1 MQIEKSGC
9 PEQYVGRQPILDAG
23 GRLVAYELLF
33 RNSSQNDARITDGV
47 ISTMAVIGAS
57 LGELGL
63 GDVLNG
69 KDCFL
74 NCPDE
79 FFYSPALKLL
89 PPERF
94 VLEVMETSALGPELH
109 CVCNRLRE
117 EGFRIA
123 LDDVTAYTPDV
134 ERMLSAVDIVKV
146 DWKYTV
152 PSERAALCR
161 VFKQAG
167 VLVLAEK
174 VEDWQD
180 FHLALDAGAS
190 LFQGY
195 YFSRPEVLSSKAI
208 PPTVGAVLEI
218 MQMLLEDAPYR
229 HVAAALLR
237 IPALLAQ
244 LLRLAASGATPSRRT
259 SRFESVDDALLL
271 VGNDRLMQW
280 CALLLYLSHLPDGDD
295 PLAHMATQR
304 AIIME
309 RYIVFH
315 HPKNPRLQ
323 RRAHLAGALSLLHVA
338 YQCEAEMFWRGL
350 WLDQEI
356 RDAVLAERGPIG
368 DALMF
373 VRRCEHG
380 DLSHYASPVQ
390 AEL

>member
-1 MQIEKSGC
+1 MQIGKSGR
-9 PEQYVGRQPILDAG
+9 PEQYVGRQPILDAS

-33 RNSSQNDARITDGV
+33 RNSYENDARMKDGV
-47 ISTMAVIGAS
+47 ISTMAVIEAS
-57 LGELGL
+57 LGVLGL

-94 VLEVMETSALGPELH
+94 VLEVMETSELGPELH
-109 CVCNRLRE
+109 SVCNRLRQD
-117 EGFRIA
+117 GFRIA
-123 LDDVTAYTPDV
+123 LDDVTVYTPDV
-134 ERMLSAVDIVKV
+134 ARMLSAVDIVKV
-146 DWKYTV
+146 DWKYTI
-152 PSERAALCR
+152 PSDREALCR
-161 VFKQAG
+161 LFKQAG

-180 FHLALDAGAS
+180 FHLALNAGAS

-195 YFSRPEVLSSKAI
+195 YFSRPEVLSSRAI
-208 PPTVGAVLEI
+208 PPTVGAVLEV
-218 MQMLLEDAPYR
+218 MHMLFEDAPYR

-237 IPALLAQ
+237 IPALLVQ
-244 LLRLAASGATPSRRT
+244 LLRLAASGAISSSRT

-280 CALLLYLSHLPDGDD
+280 CALLLYLNHLPDGDD
-295 PLAHMATQR
+295 PLAQLAAQR

-309 RYIVFH
+309 RYIVSQ
-315 HPKNPRLQ
+315 HPENTRLQ
-323 RRAHLAGALSLLHVA
+323 RRAYLAGAISLLHVA
-338 YQCEAEMFWRGL
+338 YQSEAETFWQGL

-356 RDAVLAERGPIG
+356 REAVLAESGPIG
-368 DALMF
+368 DALTF
-373 VRRCEHG
+373 VRGFEHG
-380 DLSHYASPVQ
+380 NLRQFASPV
-390 AEL
+390 